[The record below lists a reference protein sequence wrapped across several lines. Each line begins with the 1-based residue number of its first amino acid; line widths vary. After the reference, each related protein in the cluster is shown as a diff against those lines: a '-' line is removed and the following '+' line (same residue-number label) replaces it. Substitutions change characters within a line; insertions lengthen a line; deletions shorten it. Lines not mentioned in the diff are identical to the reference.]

1 MTVAAPISGHCAT
14 HTDVIGNWACQ
25 RCGSF
30 VCRACERRTRPE
42 APPLCPACWDVREQ
56 VVGKLVRAESRKT
69 QIAGLVLGCVS
80 VFHPLIL
87 VASLIINIRALLRG
101 AARSSKRMHVGG
113 LIGSGVAVL
122 IWITAIIVFVALH

>member
-1 MTVAAPISGHCAT
+1 MSIAAPISGHCAT
-14 HTDVIGNWACQ
+14 HTDVVGNWACQ

-56 VVGKLVRAESRKT
+56 VVGKLVKAESRKT
-69 QIAGLVLGCVS
+69 QIAGLVLGCIS

-87 VASLIINIRALLRG
+87 VASLIVNIRG
-101 AARSSKRMHVGG
+101 AGARSRRVDPGACTS
-113 LIGSGVAVL
+113 AVSSP
-122 IWITAIIVFVALH
+122 AASRC